1 MSLKGVLKKTRTYEI
16 GLAQVLATKTASHE
30 RSQILKHHDLSSMEW
45 FLLGIIYGE
54 TPTGGIR
61 VTDLAAILGVKST
74 YVTSVLRTLKDK
86 GYVQTRED
94 PGDARVRL
102 VVTTKKAGK
111 AVDAIEES
119 LQNTMEQALGKKVT
133 SEQFRNYVYVLQ
145 EITRL

>member
-1 MSLKGVLKKTRTYEI
+1 
-16 GLAQVLATKTASHE
+16 
-30 RSQILKHHDLSSMEW
+30 
-45 FLLGIIYGE
+45 
-54 TPTGGIR
+54 
-61 VTDLAAILGVKST
+61 
-74 YVTSVLRTLKDK
+74 VLRTLKDK